1 MTRSKQFTGNR
12 PTRKNCCCDRR
23 DGFGGQIFTKTFAKK
38 HGSGKGNWGR
48 PGDEMY
54 NLPMSV
60 KDPSFDPT
68 EDAMDQALYD
78 HMKSGVEWS
87 PDGSPRLSYS
97 SSELEIDGFDFFD
110 EDSS

>member
-1 MTRSKQFTGNR
+1 MALEVLKELTRCSNHDVDLFR
-12 PTRKNCCCDRR
+12 V
-23 DGFGGQIFTKTFAKK
+23 GQIFTKTFAKK